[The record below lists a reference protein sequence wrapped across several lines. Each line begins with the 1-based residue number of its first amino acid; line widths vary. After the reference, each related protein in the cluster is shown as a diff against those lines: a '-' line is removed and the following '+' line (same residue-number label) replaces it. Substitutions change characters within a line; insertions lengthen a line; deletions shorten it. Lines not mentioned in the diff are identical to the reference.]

1 MSPLPTDAPER
12 DASLAAIAR
21 KRPPLL
27 RRLLTWALILAAGAF
42 LAHVL
47 APQMALVGGSIRD
60 IDWWQVA
67 AATLLATPMYAL
79 KGVYHLNLLD
89 RLNRSRS
96 SRRSALPIYLQAQ
109 IVRYLPGK
117 IWGVVYQSQRMAGT
131 HRASDVVIANLW
143 QMATTNALAVGLV
156 VSLLLALRVSAAW
169 LLLLLPVVAMLEW
182 LHRHPAI
189 ETWGLRLLS
198 RFLPKL
204 APLAASEPVPPMPW
218 KGTALLCSEW
228 IFYFLAFAA
237 MLYGR
242 VGWHEAA
249 LLGTWYGGASVLAL
263 AAFVVP
269 AGIAVREAI
278 FVAAP
283 DLIGANA
290 ATLAVTAALARLT
303 FLAAE
308 IAAAAF
314 ATAFAYVLGAG
325 RERR

>member
-1 MSPLPTDAPER
+1 M
-12 DASLAAIAR
+12 
-21 KRPPLL
+21 
-27 RRLLTWALILAAGAF
+27 TWALILAAGAF
-42 LAHVL
+42 LVRVL
-47 APQMALVGGSIRD
+47 APQMALVGTSIRD
-60 IDWWQVA
+60 VRWWQVA
-67 AATLLATPMYAL
+67 AAIVVATPMYAL
-79 KGVYHLNLLD
+79 KGWYHLNLLD
-89 RLNRSRS
+89 RLNRGRS
-96 SRRSALPIYLQAQ
+96 SRREALPIYLQAQ

-117 IWGVVYQSQRMAGT
+117 IWGVVYQSQRMAAT

-156 VSLLLALRVSAAW
+156 VSLLLALRVSMAW
-169 LLLLLPVVAMLEW
+169 LLLLVPVVLAVEW

-204 APLAASEPVPPMPW
+204 APLASSEPVPPMPW

-237 MLYGR
+237 ILYGR
-242 VGWHEAA
+242 VGWYEWA

-278 FVAAP
+278 FVSAP
-283 DLIGANA
+283 SLIGVDA
-290 ATLAVTAALARLT
+290 ATLAVTAALARLA

-314 ATAFAYVLGAG
+314 ATVFALALRPR